1 MIQRLQPTTPK
12 WLIHMRTR
20 VDRRL
25 TRRCSLADK
34 RDEFL
39 FDFSESIEVVYE
51 EHVPL
56 AGFAGDAHQLPVIG
70 VGKANRKHDVTW
82 S

>member
-1 MIQRLQPTTPK
+1 MRA
-12 WLIHMRTR
+12 HARTR
-20 VDRRL
+20 ADRRL
-25 TRRCSLADK
+25 TRRRSLTDK

-39 FDFSESIEVVYE
+39 FDFSESVEVVHE

-56 AGFAGDAHQLPVIG
+56 AGFAGDAHQLSVIG
-70 VGKANRKHDVTW
+70 VGKADCEHDVTW